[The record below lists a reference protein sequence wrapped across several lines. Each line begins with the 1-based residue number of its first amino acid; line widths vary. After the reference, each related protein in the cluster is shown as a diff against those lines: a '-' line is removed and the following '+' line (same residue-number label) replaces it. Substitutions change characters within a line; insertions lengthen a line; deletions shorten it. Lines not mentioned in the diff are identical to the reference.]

1 MPTVPHA
8 LPMSELPAV
17 IAAHFD
23 AVNAFDT
30 DGIVAMFAPD
40 ALVNDNHREFWG
52 SDAIR
57 AFVEA
62 EFVGDRVT
70 VEPVEVVEHHGTIL
84 VRGRVD
90 GDYDK
95 TGLPDP
101 LILSHYFT
109 VRDGRI
115 DTLIIIHNR

>member
-1 MPTVPHA
+1 MPTVP
-8 LPMSELPAV
+8 MSQLPAV

-30 DGIVAMFAPD
+30 DGIVATFASD

-57 AFVEA
+57 GFVEA
-62 EFVGDRVT
+62 ELVGDRVT
-70 VEPVEVVEHHGTIL
+70 VDPVEAVEHHGMIL
-84 VRGRVD
+84 VRGRYD

-95 TGLPDP
+95 AGLPDP
-101 LILSHYFT
+101 LILSHYFA
-109 VRDGRI
+109 VREGRI